1 MKFIWII
8 GSIFIFLFLFL
19 FSSPLK
25 AVTDKEKE
33 TAAEKLNEQFL
44 REEEQEKR
52 EEEQEEQERREEEFQ
67 LSPPPIDSSINQ
79 PEQTPILAPEIVSPN
94 ERCLKLYHIHLN
106 GNTVFSQKKLEKIYV
121 KYLFRCIHKKDINEL
136 VKTLRVFY
144 QNKGYSLVRVFLN
157 KKSNFDSGDLFI
169 EIIEGRV
176 QKITIRNKSSAR
188 KNNLRR
194 KTAFPFLEG
203 KVFNIFDVEQGL
215 KQINRLSFSQAR
227 LQVFPTD
234 QLDFSNL
241 NVTLK
246 KEKHVALRLGASSRG
261 KPGIGDIYGK
271 YDYRFSASLED
282 TLGLNERFHLSY
294 NRAEFDNE
302 KENLFSRSYSTNL
315 FFPIG
320 YYNLSGAYSG
330 SDYSQPQLAGTQ
342 EFISKG
348 DSDNVSLSLKAVVL
362 KKRGKEMSLTANVG
376 TQKNRI
382 FVNDFLV
389 DVSSKKLATA
399 TLNLTGAFAVG
410 KGVLQS
416 TLLYRQGVPWFGA
429 REDAPDIAENNA
441 HAQYS
446 LWVHNISY
454 SLNLIKK
461 FPIRYTTRIYGQAT
475 DKITYTNIGIGG
487 GGSVRGYSSNTYA
500 GNIGWYQQHTISVR
514 PLQKISAL
522 GSFAQA
528 INFSV
533 FYDYGCVEFTTV
545 ENDYRCL
552 SGRGTSLSLSYKWFS
567 LSYAYETPTYSTTT
581 FPTEEPVIKK
591 EI

>member
-144 QNKGYSLVRVFLN
+144 QDRGYSLVRVFLN

-246 KEKHVALRLGASSRG
+246 KEKHVALRLGVLL
-261 KPGIGDIYGK
+261 
-271 YDYRFSASLED
+271 LE
-282 TLGLNERFHLSY
+282 E
-294 NRAEFDNE
+294 
-302 KENLFSRSYSTNL
+302 
-315 FFPIG
+315 
-320 YYNLSGAYSG
+320 
-330 SDYSQPQLAGTQ
+330 SQ
-342 EFISKG
+342 E
-348 DSDNVSLSLKAVVL
+348 
-362 KKRGKEMSLTANVG
+362 
-376 TQKNRI
+376 
-382 FVNDFLV
+382 
-389 DVSSKKLATA
+389 
-399 TLNLTGAFAVG
+399 
-410 KGVLQS
+410 
-416 TLLYRQGVPWFGA
+416 
-429 REDAPDIAENNA
+429 
-441 HAQYS
+441 
-446 LWVHNISY
+446 
-454 SLNLIKK
+454 
-461 FPIRYTTRIYGQAT
+461 
-475 DKITYTNIGIGG
+475 
-487 GGSVRGYSSNTYA
+487 
-500 GNIGWYQQHTISVR
+500 
-514 PLQKISAL
+514 
-522 GSFAQA
+522 
-528 INFSV
+528 
-533 FYDYGCVEFTTV
+533 
-545 ENDYRCL
+545 
-552 SGRGTSLSLSYKWFS
+552 
-567 LSYAYETPTYSTTT
+567 
-581 FPTEEPVIKK
+581 
-591 EI
+591 